1 MPFAF
6 IHLAAAWLFGK
17 AYQAIS
23 KKPISHTTW
32 VFLLFGSILPD
43 IDHLID
49 WTFQLQ
55 IHRSF
60 THSLF
65 FVVFSGSIVYLLC
78 RSLRNVESKSF
89 AIAISFGVLT
99 HLLLDMIS
107 YPGIQLLWPSQLHFS
122 INSISYLTT
131 QPSLFHLPPIE
142 LSSLLKLAV
151 VDMAVGTTWLF
162 YFAFRKHIKF

>member
-1 MPFAF
+1 MPLGFV
-6 IHLAAAWLFGK
+6 HLTVAWLAGK
-17 AYQAIS
+17 TFESI
-23 KKPISHTTW
+23 KKTKLSQLTW
-32 VFLLFGSILPD
+32 IFLLFGSILPD
-43 IDHLID
+43 IDHLVD

-89 AIAISFGVLT
+89 AIAISFGVLA
-99 HLLLDMIS
+99 HLLLDMLS

-122 INSISYLTT
+122 ITSMGYTGA
-131 QPSLFHLPPIE
+131 QPSLFNLP
-142 LSSLLKLAV
+142 LSQLRNLLKLAV